1 MLKEIYCELLKTK
14 TRPSGKIIFHNG
26 LNVILGSKVGTT
38 SIGKSTSL
46 LIIDFVFGG
55 DTYSKSDAVKEL
67 GNHTIYFTF
76 NFNGKDHHLLDLR
89 ILLQTL
95 ASLMPM
101 AILSLHKRK
110 GIILN
115 G

>member
-55 DTYSKSDAVKEL
+55 DTYSKSD
-67 GNHTIYFTF
+67 
-76 NFNGKDHHLLDLR
+76 
-89 ILLQTL
+89 Q
-95 ASLMPM
+95 
-101 AILSLHKRK
+101 
-110 GIILN
+110 
-115 G
+115 